1 MNPKISII
9 VPVYKVEKY
18 LYRCI
23 DSILSQSFTDF
34 ELLLIDDGSP
44 DNCGATCDDYAA
56 KDPRVRVFHK
66 ENGGVSSARNLGLEN
81 AVGEWIW
88 FVDSDDTVEANALNI
103 INTYIENADGSELCF
118 YFGMNKIDR
127 FKKEVISPP
136 EDTILASEFMMR
148 ILSYS
153 VITAPYLYIYRRSS
167 LSQLFFDTNLEIGE
181 DLCYHLQVMALN
193 PNKPVVQCNHVIYNY
208 MINSD
213 SVMQRK
219 DFAFV
224 QKYMN
229 LSKYIYEQ
237 YYNSQPNNNFND
249 SICVNIYKN
258 FIQVFRRLYDKD
270 FISFEKHTKDVMEQ
284 FNKYPIMPT
293 ALNELSFVDANII
306 IFASESAQ
314 KLHEYLKSLNKMTLR
329 KFLKSYFIKPILD
342 IVYTGK

>member
-1 MNPKISII
+1 MNPKISVI

-18 LYRCI
+18 LHRCV
-23 DSILSQSFTDF
+23 DSILAQTFTDF
-34 ELLLIDDGSP
+34 EILLIDDGSP
-44 DNCGATCDDYAA
+44 DRSGEICDEYAK
-56 KDPRVRVFHK
+56 KDSRVRVFHK

-88 FVDSDDTVEANALNI
+88 FVDSDDTVEANALNV
-103 INTYIENADGSELCF
+103 INTYIGDADGSELCF
-118 YFGMNKIDR
+118 YFGMNKIER
-127 FKKEVISPP
+127 FKKEVISPS
-136 EDTILASEFMMR
+136 ENTFFASEFMMR

-167 LSQLFFDTNLEIGE
+167 LSQLFFDTILEIGE

-193 PNKPVVQCNHVIYNY
+193 PNKTVVQCNHVIYNY
-208 MINSD
+208 MINSN

-229 LSKYIYEQ
+229 LSQYIYDQ
-237 YYNSQPNNNFND
+237 YYNSQPNNNLND

-270 FISFEKHTKDVMEQ
+270 FILFKKQTKDVMEQ
-284 FNKYPIMPT
+284 FNKYPIMST
-293 ALNELSFVDANII
+293 ALSDLSFVDTNII

-329 KFLKSYFIKPILD
+329 KFLKTYFIKPILD
-342 IVYTGK
+342 IVYMGK

>member
-1 MNPKISII
+1 MNPKISVI
-9 VPVYKVEKY
+9 VPVYKAEKY
-18 LYRCI
+18 LHRCV
-23 DSILSQSFTDF
+23 DSILAQAFTDF
-34 ELLLIDDGSP
+34 EVLLIDDGSP
-44 DNCGATCDDYAA
+44 DRSGEICDGYAK
-56 KDPRVRVFHK
+56 KDSRVRVFHK

-103 INTYIENADGSELCF
+103 INTYIENTDGRELCF
-118 YFGMNKIDR
+118 YFGMNKIDG
-127 FKKEVISPP
+127 FKKEVISPS
-136 EDTILASEFMMR
+136 EGTFFASEFMIR

-153 VITAPYLYIYRRSS
+153 VFTGPVLYIYRRSS
-167 LSQLFFDTNLEIGE
+167 LSQLFFDTILEIGE

-193 PNKPVVQCNHVIYNY
+193 PNKTVVQCNHVIYNY
-208 MINSD
+208 MINPN

-229 LSKYIYEQ
+229 LSQYIYDQ
-237 YYNSQPNNNFND
+237 YYNSQPNNNLNN

-270 FISFEKHTKDVMEQ
+270 FILFKKQTKDVMEQ
-284 FNKYPIMPT
+284 FNKYPIMST
-293 ALNELSFVDANII
+293 ALSDLSFVDANII

-329 KFLKSYFIKPILD
+329 KFLKTYFIKPILD
-342 IVYTGK
+342 IVYMGK